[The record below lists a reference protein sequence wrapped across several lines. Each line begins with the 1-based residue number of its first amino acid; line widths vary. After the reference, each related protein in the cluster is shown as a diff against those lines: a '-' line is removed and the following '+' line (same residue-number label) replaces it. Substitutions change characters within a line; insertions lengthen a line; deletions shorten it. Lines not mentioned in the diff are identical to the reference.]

1 MAMHASSIDIMDA
14 GVIPCIRIMARI
26 IVLHMSAQFMHDGA
40 QSIICPSIIWTEQTR
55 HACSHA
61 AHASM
66 HACMTAMSISGMPS
80 IDIMSF
86 DMASLI
92 TASIPHPLSLR
103 RGPACPP
110 AAIVGAGRPARK
122 GADRRGARLDGV
134 TSSAP
139 RLGGRATAL
148 AGLLLGLLVA
158 VTASPA
164 SPAFAHD
171 ELIGTDP
178 ASGAA
183 VQTLP
188 ASLTLTF
195 SGVLLTDAGAT
206 EVSVL
211 DAACT
216 PLAAG
221 APVVDGTRITQ
232 ALEANGDEET
242 TGTVTVLW
250 RTVSS
255 DSHPISGSFTFAVG
269 DGAAGD
275 GCDTSA
281 PTSGDEGGFDATPLV
296 IGGLVIVLAAGI
308 LLAVRLA
315 RRRPS
320 RED

>member
-1 MAMHASSIDIMDA
+1 MQASSIDIIEA

-26 IVLHMSAQFMHDGA
+26 IVLHMSAQFMHAGA
-40 QSIICPSIIWTEQTR
+40 QSIICPSIIWTEHTT
-55 HACSHA
+55 HACSQA
-61 AHASM
+61 AQASI
-66 HACMTAMSISGMPS
+66 HPCMTAMSISGMPS

-92 TASIPHPLSLR
+92 TASIPHPLSIR

-110 AAIVGAGRPARK
+110 AAMVGAPPPLRKAPA
-122 GADRRGARLDGV
+122 GVIARLDGV
-134 TSSAP
+134 TSPAP
-139 RLGGRATAL
+139 RPRRRATAL
-148 AGLLLGLLVA
+148 AGLVLGLLLA
-158 VTASPA
+158 MTA

-178 ASGAA
+178 ATGAA
-183 VQTLP
+183 VETLP
-188 ASLTLTF
+188 AALTLTF

-216 PLAAG
+216 PLTDG
-221 APVVDGTRITQ
+221 APVVEGTRVTQ
-232 ALEANGDEET
+232 ALRGDA

-250 RTVSS
+250 RTVSG
-255 DSHPISGSFTFAVG
+255 DSHPISGEFTFVVG
-269 DGAAGD
+269 DGAADPACDAATPPAGGD
-275 GCDTSA
+275 GGLDVA
-281 PTSGDEGGFDATPLV
+281 PLLVVGGVLV
-296 IGGLVIVLAAGI
+296 VAAGI
-308 LLAVRLA
+308 VVAVLLA